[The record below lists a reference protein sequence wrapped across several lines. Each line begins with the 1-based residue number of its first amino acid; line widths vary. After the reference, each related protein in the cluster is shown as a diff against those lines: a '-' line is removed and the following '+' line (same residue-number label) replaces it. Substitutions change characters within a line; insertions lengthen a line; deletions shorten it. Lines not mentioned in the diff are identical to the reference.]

1 LIYDGICNLCTTAVR
16 ILYALDR
23 GWRFEYVPSQ
33 QLSKRLRARY
43 GLTEGRLQGQM
54 HLIRQDGSIA
64 SGTAAIAEIC
74 KLLAPFGL
82 ICNALNTSQA
92 QQLYYRIARR
102 RYRLFGC
109 RDTCYVAYPE
119 ESHAFD

>member
-33 QLSKRLRARY
+33 QLSERLRARY
-43 GLTEGRLQGQM
+43 GLSQELLQGQV
-54 HLIRQDGSIA
+54 HLIGQDGSIA
-64 SGTAAIAEIC
+64 NGAAAIAEIC
-74 KLLAPFGL
+74 NLIAPFGF
-82 ICNALNTSQA
+82 ICNVLHTRQA
-92 QQLYYRIARR
+92 EQLYNWIARH

-109 RDTCYVAYPE
+109 RGACYIAYPE
-119 ESHAFD
+119 ESHRFD